1 MWRWDLSRYQIS
13 VIFLQLTRLS
23 TSQRYELIKGV
34 FHTATTRTSVFITP
48 VPHMQS
54 QEGQGEDCYIC
65 WFVFFFF
72 FFFLLGRDKECGIWT
87 EMPIYKGTTWA
98 AAEAGLDLLDFF
110 PYILIKLKCF
120 GKKNQ
125 TDKKVLL
132 RAEENHYKTE
142 VTWFVFYCVWLRYI
156 REAIWFKEKKNFHTA
171 FSLPWKTV
179 WVSGN
184 NIHP

>member
-1 MWRWDLSRYQIS
+1 MWRWDLSHYQIS

-54 QEGQGEDCYIC
+54 QEGQGQDCYIC
-65 WFVFFFF
+65 WFVFFFL
-72 FFFLLGRDKECGIWT
+72 FFLLGRDKECGIWT

-98 AAEAGLDLLDFF
+98 AAEAGLDLLDLF
-110 PYILIKLKCF
+110 PYILIKTKML
-120 GKKNQ
+120 
-125 TDKKVLL
+125 KKVTDWEKGASFLKEHNK
-132 RAEENHYKTE
+132 RE
-142 VTWFVFYCVWLRYI
+142 VTLFVNYCVWVRYI
-156 REAIWFKEKKNFHTA
+156 RKAICHQGKNFRTA
-171 FSLPWKTV
+171 LFLAWKTV
-179 WVSGN
+179 WASGN